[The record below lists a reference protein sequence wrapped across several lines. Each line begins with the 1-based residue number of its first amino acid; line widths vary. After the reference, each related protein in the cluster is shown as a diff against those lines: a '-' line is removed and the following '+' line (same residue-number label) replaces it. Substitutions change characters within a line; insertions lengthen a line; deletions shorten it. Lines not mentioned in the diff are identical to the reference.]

1 MYVSCLLNTISLT
14 FFLGK
19 ARIEMDILQ
28 SMPNFS
34 QFLQVLRTFVDGG
47 TVVDMGDF
55 SVSAVPGS
63 FTPEEQLGNKM
74 LINLYA
80 CERNCNTYKFITF
93 SRFES

>member
-1 MYVSCLLNTISLT
+1 MKCMLVASWILYLYN

-47 TVVDMGDF
+47 TVVDIGGF
-55 SVSAVPGS
+55 SVSAVSGS
-63 FTPEEQLGNKM
+63 FTPEEQLGN
-74 LINLYA
+74 
-80 CERNCNTYKFITF
+80 
-93 SRFES
+93 